1 MSQYKTGT
9 VTVVLGNNQVMG
21 TGTAWLSTIAPGD
34 MLVVGDDGP
43 AAFVA
48 AVDSDT
54 QLHLENGWP
63 GASATGATYAIVRD
77 FDPTSGAPLMSRG
90 DVNVVAVFNRAIA
103 ALSVQ
108 TAVAVEGSEAVQE
121 AREARDDAQAAQ
133 AAAAG
138 SAAAAATDRAAV
150 AGDKATVAADRATV
164 AADKGTVITARDA
177 TLAAKTATDTNA
189 AATAADRTT
198 VAADKATVAADKAT
212 VITARDATLA
222 AKAAT
227 DTNAAATAADRTAV
241 AADKA
246 TVAADKATV
255 AADKGTVA
263 ADKATV
269 QTALASTVAARDAA
283 AGSAGA
289 AAADR
294 VQTGADKASVATA
307 KTQVEALVGSAGTGT
322 ATGLAFAALTKSL
335 ATAGDVVAT
344 LNYDTRLDSDGG
356 AWTERP
362 LGSWYWEALNTATRG
377 ANRRFPK
384 VALLVLRVGS
394 LTIYDGHDLDA
405 SGVPRM
411 WMQFN
416 NADGLAIASGT
427 IPARHCF
434 ACNGR
439 IFVAVSAGLYEINF
453 TADTITR
460 TGAGGTFSR
469 PARNI
474 AGRNAT
480 TGGAE
485 QAISSGRNIVSS
497 DCNAVHARVI
507 PGGPL
512 DSAGLPIP
520 TVAVATA
527 GGVSVIHPNGAVYD
541 ITDAGGVG
549 RVRWLSDARLMFD
562 KLSTSA
568 IYIGPVPY
576 ADVASGPWRQATYA
590 ADPGFSPNLRAIGN
604 VVASAIAPGAV
615 GRSLGLE
622 IYAEDPGNPA
632 NGMAAY
638 VTKDYATG
646 WQPGDIRGAWL
657 CDTTTGNI
665 TGSAELVTNGDF
677 SSGTTGW
684 TATNSTIS
692 VVSGELEVIST
703 GASGPG
709 AYQDIP
715 TVIGQTYLVRCV
727 ARRGTST
734 ISVVLAAA
742 SAGQPNVFA
751 EHSGTAN
758 APLMLQFTATAS
770 SSRILIYAGGTPAAG
785 QTLYFD
791 AVSCRLALP
800 DRSYKGKGLAVNGT
814 LSRTALPCGLGS
826 IGGFSVADYLWQPYN
841 PEMDY
846 GTGDWSIEYW
856 MRYATGGG
864 RFWQRAAVS
873 GSGASITC
881 YPASG
886 LLCCLISDGTNS
898 ALLTSLSAVNTDSW
912 RRVTI
917 CRRGASFELWVD
929 GIREA
934 VVAVGSVASLSNAGA
949 ILRVG
954 GDVAGTSVVTNW
966 SVLQFRTGAYAPTP
980 AQINKMYRDEGALI
994 VGGTAATLGGNSNSV
1009 TALAANDGNGTLAVG
1024 TGDGVSIF
1032 AGLGRVQYLDG
1043 ASGGAAIGNDAI
1055 TSVSASGPHLLIGT
1069 SAGAGIISDS
1079 VIARDRMLPAGP
1091 PVPRAAS
1098 DPNVLRAVAR
1108 TASSGPL
1115 DIAPRILVG
1124 EREKLSI
1131 RVVVDCKAVGA
1142 AATQRGLYVRQAS
1155 LYRDAGGVLTLDGS
1169 VDVIGTDKEVTAG
1182 DDVTIVVDAASN
1194 SPAIR
1199 VTAADNTPRIWA
1211 TKTEILNRI
1220 SEENRYAA

>member
-212 VITARDATLA
+212 V
-222 AKAAT
+222 
-227 DTNAAATAADRTAV
+227 
-241 AADKA
+241 
-246 TVAADKATV
+246 

-269 QTALASTVAARDAA
+269 QTALASTVTARDAA

-527 GGVSVIHPNGAVYD
+527 GGVSVIHPNGAVCD
-541 ITDAGGVG
+541 ITDAGGMG

-562 KLSTSA
+562 KISTSA

-665 TGSAELVTNGDF
+665 TGATILDADFSTVAGWTLGTGWAHDVANGEVDATAAAPGALLQGPTLTGLVVGAAYLVTVVLSAYSAGSIGIGSGGSTAIAGAAATGTFIGQFIATATSQSLFINP
-677 SSGTTGW
+677 GTTFTG
-684 TATNSTIS
+684 S
-692 VVSGELEVIST
+692 V
-703 GASGPG
+703 
-709 AYQDIP
+709 
-715 TVIGQTYLVRCV
+715 
-727 ARRGTST
+727 TSL
-734 ISVVLAAA
+734 SV
-742 SAGQPNVFA
+742 
-751 EHSGTAN
+751 
-758 APLMLQFTATAS
+758 
-770 SSRILIYAGGTPAAG
+770 
-785 QTLYFD
+785 
-791 AVSCRLALP
+791 RLALP
-800 DRSYKGKGLAVNGT
+800 DRSYKGKGLVVNGT

-826 IGGFSVADYLWQPYN
+826 IGGFSVPDYLWQPYN

-1009 TALAANDGNGTLAVG
+1009 TALSVNDGAGTLAVG
-1024 TGDGVSIF
+1024 TGDGVSIMAF
-1032 AGLGRVQYLDG
+1032 GRVQYLDG

-1055 TSVSASGPHLLIGT
+1055 TALSASGPHLLIGT
-1069 SAGAGIISDS
+1069 SANAGLISDS

-1091 PVPRAAS
+1091 LVPRAAS
-1098 DPNVLRAVAR
+1098 DPEVIRARAVTTDA
-1108 TASSGPL
+1108 TPT
-1115 DIAPRILVG
+1115 DMVPRLIIG
-1124 EREKLSI
+1124 EREA
-1131 RVVVDCKAVGA
+1131 VTVDVTVQARTYGA
-1142 AATQRGLYVRQAS
+1142 TSTQGGTYRRLGRYI
-1155 LYRDAGGVLTLDGS
+1155 RDAGGNVTLAGS
-1169 VDVIGTDKEVTAG
+1169 VQVIGADQETTAG
-1182 DDVTIVVDAASN
+1182 MDVTIQADTAAQTIT
-1194 SPAIR
+1194 PR
-1199 VTAADNTPRIWA
+1199 VTGVAGTRMVWTARIVV
-1211 TKTEILNRI
+1211 TRI
-1220 SEENRYAA
+1220 SEEASYAA